1 MGESVTVPLAMKTTI
16 LAACV
21 LALSSGQT
29 FQSFPAGG
37 AQPVAQRPQFVFNP
51 RQQVLAQQQQRQARQ
66 QQAGVPQFNPQAVP
80 QQFRQPAVAQAAPQ
94 QFRQPANTQALRQQ
108 FIQRQAATQQ
118 FRQPQVAPQQLRQP
132 QAAPQ
137 QFRQPQAPPQQFRQ
151 PVIPQ
156 PQPQQLQQAIPQSAP
171 QQFRK
176 PQVPQPSQPQ
186 FSPQIQA
193 GSAPNDALGNLQI
206 DSEQYVHDPSG
217 DATLSRFQ
225 QFQLKKKQEAGR

>member
-37 AQPVAQRPQFVFNP
+37 AQPVAQRLQFVFNP
-51 RQQVLAQQQQRQARQ
+51 RQQVLAQQQQRQAPQ

-94 QFRQPANTQALRQQ
+94 QFRQPQG
-108 FIQRQAATQQ
+108 
-118 FRQPQVAPQQLRQP
+118 APQQFRQP

-137 QFRQPQAPPQQFRQ
+137 QFRQPVIPQAQPQQFQ
-151 PVIPQ
+151 P
-156 PQPQQLQQAIPQSAP
+156 AIPQSAP
-171 QQFRK
+171 QQFRQ
-176 PQVPQPSQPQ
+176 PQAPQPSQQQFRQPAQAQPARQRQPQPQ
-186 FSPQIQA
+186 FSPQIPA
-193 GSAPNDALGNLQI
+193 GSATNDALGNLQI

>member
-1 MGESVTVPLAMKTTI
+1 MGQSVTVPLAMKTFI

-21 LALSSGQT
+21 LALASGQT

-51 RQQVLAQQQQRQARQ
+51 RQQVLAQQQQRQAPQ

-94 QFRQPANTQALRQQ
+94 QFRQPANTQVLQ
-108 FIQRQAATQQ
+108 QQ

-132 QAAPQ
+132 QAAQQ
-137 QFRQPQAPPQQFRQ
+137 QFRQPQAAPQQFRQTQAAQQQFRQ

-156 PQPQQLQQAIPQSAP
+156 SQPQQLQPAIPNLPASLNISHSSALKL
-171 QQFRK
+171 QQVLH
-176 PQVPQPSQPQ
+176 QM
-186 FSPQIQA
+186 
-193 GSAPNDALGNLQI
+193 
-206 DSEQYVHDPSG
+206 
-217 DATLSRFQ
+217 
-225 QFQLKKKQEAGR
+225 